1 MIEIGKLAQNIST
14 ELFALGKR
22 VEKKTM
28 TPEEIYNSR
37 KALAN
42 SSVGWNPSGST
53 YPNNLHLQNGL
64 EEELAIVDRWC
75 GGYQD
80 PHKPRFIGW
89 KVQKNGPHGS
99 KQTRSG
105 VVKVKSTKAMRK
117 GNGLAVENLRELWG
131 SSIKVAMEKA
141 RLKAEEALNEL
152 YPQLE
157 IN

>member
-14 ELFALGKR
+14 ELFAL
-22 VEKKTM
+22 M

-75 GGYQD
+75 GGY
-80 PHKPRFIGW
+80 HPRGMDL
-89 KVQKNGPHGS
+89 GS
-99 KQTRSG
+99 QG
-105 VVKVKSTKAMRK
+105 
-117 GNGLAVENLRELWG
+117 GNGKGPDAGRG
-131 SSIKVAMEKA
+131 SFERTLPST
-141 RLKAEEALNEL
+141 
-152 YPQLE
+152 
-157 IN
+157 

>member
-42 SSVGWNPSGST
+42 SSVGWNPNGST

-89 KVQKNGPHGS
+89 KVKKPGPNGS
-99 KQTRSG
+99 TQTRSG

-117 GNGLAVENLRELWG
+117 GNMAVGNFKELWAATVKR
-131 SSIKVAMEKA
+131 SMEKA
-141 RLKAEEALNEL
+141 RLKAEEAIAEL